1 MSESIDVIK
10 SSHEWI
16 TGTFFLD
23 FSKVCHGCHD
33 FMQKDVL
40 IILRLVLLNEMIIE
54 FVFCNKDEA
63 KNLFRNTD

>member
-1 MSESIDVIK
+1 MSESIDVIKTK

-33 FMQKDVL
+33 FMQKWCFD
-40 IILRLVLLNEMIIE
+40 
-54 FVFCNKDEA
+54 
-63 KNLFRNTD
+63 NLAIGSVKWNDYRIRFL